1 MAKTQGLGSDDP
13 MDQEEASSS
22 PSSQKPRK
30 EAPGEKAAA
39 EFARRQKEGRKA
51 ARAGTGSSGKKGK
64 EPGWRTPRLS
74 AGTGN
79 SSASNRSGPAEDLVG
94 PAKPELSVTLACPGC
109 SACFSEAHTLRVHY
123 GMCQLHQLYMCPCV
137 VVQSTL
143 DDTA

>member
-1 MAKTQGLGSDDP
+1 

-22 PSSQKPRK
+22 PTSQKPRK

-51 ARAGTGSSGKKGK
+51 ARAGTGGSGKKGK
-64 EPGWRTPRLS
+64 EPGWRPPRSS

-79 SSASNRSGPAEDLVG
+79 SSASNRSDGPAEDLVG
-94 PAKPELSVTLACPGC
+94 PAKPEPSVTLACPGC
-109 SACFSEAHTLRVHY
+109 SACFSLRTLRVHY
-123 GMCQLHQLYMCPCV
+123 GMCQLHQPYMCPCV